1 MRLKVYRHNYS
12 TGDLKLFEYKGRIVE
27 ASFDGGTLSPRRING
42 SFSTSDPFTQEALE
56 SLPDFGTGF
65 FIERDNAA
73 DAPAAV
79 VVEDTEQVLG
89 VKNITEAKKYLT
101 ERYVTITYSQLKNKP
116 MVLKV
121 MENLNINF
129 PEWLTEDE

>member
-42 SFSTSDPFTQEALE
+42 SFSTSDPFIQEALE

>member
-27 ASFDGGTLSPRRING
+27 ASFDGGALSPRRING

-79 VVEDTEQVLG
+79 VVEDTEQVFG

-121 MENLNINF
+121 MESLNINF